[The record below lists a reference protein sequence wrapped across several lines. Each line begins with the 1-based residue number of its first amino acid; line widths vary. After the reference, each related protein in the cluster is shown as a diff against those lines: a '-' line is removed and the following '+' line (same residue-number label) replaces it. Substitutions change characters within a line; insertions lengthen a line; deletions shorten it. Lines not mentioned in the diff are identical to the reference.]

1 MVCDKLQMVR
11 RSLINVMRRARIED
25 NIQADVEVV
34 IVYRA
39 SVLFGQRPGSKKD
52 DTWMIFQILLTRVQK
67 CLDGRW

>member
-11 RSLINVMRRARIED
+11 RSLINVMRLARIEN

-39 SVLFGQRPGSKKD
+39 SVLFSQRPGSKKD
-52 DTWMIFQILLTRVQK
+52 DTRMIFQILLTRVQT
-67 CLDGRW
+67 CLDGSW